1 MPEIP
6 QIDPQQVRG
15 LALSGA
21 TDGEVADFFSI
32 TVEVLRQNFGAILVQ
47 ARAARRISLRKRQT
61 VVAADGSVPMLTF
74 LGKHEL
80 GQIDRVIHDDDRP
93 EPQMDPKVG

>member
-1 MPEIP
+1 MLQIA

-21 TDGEVADFFSI
+21 TDGEIADYLGISPQA
-32 TVEVLRQNFGAILVQ
+32 LRLQFGPGLIQ
-47 ARAARRISLRKRQT
+47 ARAARCISLRKRQT
-61 VVAADGSVPMLTF
+61 VIAADGSVPMLIF

-80 GQIDRVIHDDDRP
+80 GQIERAIDDERP
-93 EPQMDPKVG
+93 QPQMDPKVG